1 MNLLVCFK
9 IYSDLSKIKLED
21 LEISE
26 EMGVDTHFLPN
37 IINCFDESSLEFAIR
52 LKEINSS
59 IKTSALTICKMAANP
74 TLKSL
79 LSLGYDNVVRIKA
92 EDEDIRFNPEI
103 IANNIV
109 DYINNKPQNLILI
122 GNESPLSNNAATAQL
137 VSSKLNYPLITS
149 VIDIKIKDD
158 TSIICQVENNNAIF
172 SQEIKLP
179 CVLSMGNA
187 VISKLRMP
195 TLRERMKNKSR
206 EIEDVDFIRSE
217 NFTFI
222 QPEKIY
228 KPERNRQGF
237 VYETK
242 DTEEIERI
250 IESELIQRML
260 KL

>member
-9 IYSDLSKIKLED
+9 IYSDLTKIKLED

-52 LKEINSS
+52 LKEKNPS
-59 IKTSALTICKMAANP
+59 IRISALTISKKSADP

-79 LSLGYDNVVRIKA
+79 LALGYDEVIRIKA
-92 EDEDIRFNPEI
+92 EDEDIRFNPEVVSY
-103 IANNIV
+103 NIGE
-109 DYINNKPQNLILI
+109 NLKSKPQDLILI

-137 VSSKLNYPLITS
+137 VSTQLNYPLITS

-158 TSIICQVENNNAIF
+158 NSIICQIENNNAIF

-187 VISKLRMP
+187 IISKLRMP
-195 TLRERMKNKSR
+195 TLRERMQNKSR
-206 EIEDVDFIRSE
+206 EIIDIGFINSD
-217 NFTFI
+217 NNTFI
-222 QPEKIY
+222 QPECIY
-228 KPERNRQGF
+228 KPDRNRQGF
-237 VYETK
+237 IYEK
-242 DTEEIERI
+242 QVNEKIDSI
-250 IESELIQRML
+250 IEKELLQRIK